1 MKRYVVDAGVLSLHF
16 IGDERVKPYFDEV
29 AQGKAQAFISD
40 VNLAEYYYKTCE
52 KLGKDIANLR
62 YHQVRESDVESVA
75 TDEELTW
82 KAGEK
87 KCKYRGRLSLAD
99 CFSLALSELKNA
111 TLLTTDS
118 ELAKI
123 KELTVKHFPG
133 QSS

>member
-1 MKRYVVDAGVLSLHF
+1 MKRYVIDAGVLSLHF
-16 IGDERVKPYFDEV
+16 IGDGRVKPYLDEI
-29 AQGKAQAFISD
+29 AQGKAQAYISD
-40 VNLAEYYYKTCE
+40 VNLVEYYYKTCE
-52 KLGKDIANLR
+52 KLGREIADLR
-62 YHQVRESDVESVA
+62 YHQVRASSIIPVA

-99 CFSLALSELKNA
+99 CFSLALSELKKA

-123 KELTVKHFPG
+123 KEVTVKHFPI
-133 QSS
+133 